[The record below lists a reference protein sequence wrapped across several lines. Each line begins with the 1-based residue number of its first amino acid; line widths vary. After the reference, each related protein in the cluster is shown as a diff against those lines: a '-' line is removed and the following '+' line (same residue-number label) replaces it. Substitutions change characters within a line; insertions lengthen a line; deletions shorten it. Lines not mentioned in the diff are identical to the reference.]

1 MIMKIEKKF
10 SQLSRYNHDLKDPT
24 YQIITRVLQELW
36 NRGLLQR
43 FDGECIAAADI
54 LQHSLAQA
62 GINSRLVE
70 VQLSIVSEDSRSG
83 MVWHFVGFNN
93 NFVTQ
98 GVDTHMIVITETE
111 QPWLLDLSIAN
122 TLGGDSPW
130 VIEPLIDSSELHIA
144 KYQIERCQLIY
155 HPKQNIKLMG
165 LHQKTLLERISSDQ
179 RMNKWLQRLIII
191 SAIGLALG
199 IINAVFNVSLITLRL
214 MTL

>member
-1 MIMKIEKKF
+1 MKIEKQF
-10 SQLSRYNHDLKDPT
+10 SQLSRYGHDLKNAT
-24 YQIITRVLQELW
+24 YLTITRVIQELW

-54 LQHSLAQA
+54 LQHSLAQV
-62 GINSRLVE
+62 GIKSRLVE
-70 VQLSIVSEDSRSG
+70 VQLSIVSEDPRSG

-98 GVDTHMIVITETE
+98 GVDTHMVVITETE
-111 QPWLLDLSIAN
+111 QPWLLDLSIAK

-155 HPKQNIKLMG
+155 HPKQNIKLLG
-165 LHQKTLLERISSDQ
+165 LHQKTLLDRITQDH
-179 RMNKWLQRLIII
+179 RMNKWVQRLIII
-191 SAIGLALG
+191 SMIGLGLG
-199 IINAVFNVSLITLRL
+199 VINAIFNVSLLALRIIT
-214 MTL
+214 M